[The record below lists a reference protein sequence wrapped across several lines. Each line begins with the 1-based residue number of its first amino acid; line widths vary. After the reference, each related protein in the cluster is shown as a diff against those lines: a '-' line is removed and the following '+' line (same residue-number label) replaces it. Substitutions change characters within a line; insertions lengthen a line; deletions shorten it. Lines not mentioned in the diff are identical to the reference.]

1 MEIKIATAD
10 DLKIIKELAE
20 TIWPICYGEIIS
32 NEQINYMLDLIYSP
46 QALKSQLQKG
56 HQFII
61 ALEENTPVGF
71 ASFSEKSKEEP
82 SVFRLHKLY
91 VVTTLHAKGIGSFL
105 QDYVCAESKKAGAHL
120 LELNVNKYNP
130 AKNFYDRK
138 GFNIL
143 KEEVI
148 DIGNG
153 YVMDD
158 YVMTKHL

>member
-10 DLKIIKELAE
+10 DLNIIKELAE

-32 NEQINYMLDLIYSP
+32 KEQINYMLDLIYSP
-46 QALKSQLQKG
+46 QVLKAQLEKG

-61 ALEENTPVGF
+61 ALEENIPIGF
-71 ASFSEKSKEEP
+71 ASFSEKSEEETT
-82 SVFRLHKLY
+82 VFRLHKLY
-91 VVTTLHAKGIGSFL
+91 VLTSLHTKGIGSFL
-105 QDYVCAESKKAGAHL
+105 LDYVCTQSKKNGAQM

-130 AKNFYDRK
+130 AKTFYYKK
-138 GFNIL
+138 GFEIL

-158 YVMTKHL
+158 YVMVKQL